1 MSYLKI
7 NHEKL
12 SGRDADCLETCL
24 FGALEI
30 RDGRLYVNEKCVL
43 CGACIRR
50 CPAEALEIISGVQT
64 ATVDLNAYRGI
75 WVFAEQHN
83 GKLHHVA
90 LELIGQARRLADKR
104 QTTLSV
110 VVFGD
115 ELDTIETDIACYPI
129 DQIIIASHPNLK
141 HHLCGPYDEILAH
154 LIKQYKPEIVL
165 CGATTNGRSFFPR
178 VAARVYTGLTADCT
192 GLDIDP
198 ANGRLLQTRPAFGGN
213 IMATIVCPNHRPQL
227 ATVRP
232 KVFIAPIPGEPKRP
246 EIIRVKPPVVL
257 LKSCVELLEF
267 IPEGGCGK
275 SITDADIL
283 IAGGRGVGSA
293 DGFRLLE
300 RLAVLLGG
308 AVAASRSAVDS
319 GWAPY
324 RCQVGQ
330 TGKTVQPKVYIACGI
345 SGAIQHLVGMQS
357 AEKIIAINSDP
368 NAAIFSVADIGLVG
382 EWKHIAQKIIMNI
395 ENRKKVNNS

>member
-1 MSYLKI
+1 MGK
-7 NHEKL
+7 
-12 SGRDADCLETCL
+12 DADCVETCP

-43 CGACIRR
+43 CGACVRK
-50 CPAEALEIISGVQT
+50 CPNQALEIISGVQT
-64 ATVDLNAYRGI
+64 APVDLNAYRGV
-75 WVFAEQHN
+75 WVFAEQHD

-90 LELIGQARRLADKR
+90 LELIGQARQLADKR
-104 QTTLSV
+104 KTTLSV
-110 VVFGD
+110 VAFGD
-115 ELDTIETDIACYPI
+115 QLDAVETELSCYPV
-129 DQIIIASHPNLK
+129 DQIIIASHPKLK
-141 HHLCGPYDEILAH
+141 HHRCGPYAEILAH

-165 CGATTNGRSFFPR
+165 CGATANGRSFFPR

-198 ANGRLLQTRPAFGGN
+198 ASGRLLQTRPAFGGN

-232 KVFIAPIPGEPKRP
+232 KVFPAPVPGEPRQP
-246 EIIRVKPPVVL
+246 EMIRVKPPVVL
-257 LKSCVELLEF
+257 LKSDVELLEF
-267 IPEGGCGK
+267 ISEGGGGQ

-283 IAGGRGVGSA
+283 VAGGRGIGSA
-293 DGFRLLE
+293 DGFKLLE
-300 RLAVLLGG
+300 RLAELLGG

-319 GWAPY
+319 GWTPY

-368 NAAIFSVADIGLVG
+368 DAAIFSVADIGLIS
-382 EWKHIAQKIIMNI
+382 EWKPIIQKLIADI
-395 ENRKKVNNS
+395 ENRKKANNS